1 MKKIIKTIFV
11 GAAQLMFLGF
21 GLIVLS
27 VIYTATLNGLPD
39 PPPDKTAAWIWI
51 DAPAIPM
58 LWRRGWWLN
67 CQLSEPE
74 NVDRCTLVTGQT
86 HEVVFAGAYI
96 SCDGE
101 TSVGQSELQ
110 RLLSPKNSKYMWVEK
125 MPNHQLAPAVYLQGG
140 QLLVPAAARSQCGTL
155 KAQIGQAF

>member
-1 MKKIIKTIFV
+1 MKIFKAILI

-27 VIYTATLNGLPD
+27 VIYSANLNGLPD
-39 PPPDKTAAWIWI
+39 PPDKNAAWIWI

-58 LWRRGWWLN
+58 LWRRGWWLS

-74 NVDRCTLVTGQT
+74 NVDRCTLATGQT
-86 HEVVFAGAYI
+86 HEVVFAGVYVP
-96 SCDGE
+96 CDGE
-101 TSVGQSELQ
+101 TPVAQSEL
-110 RLLSPKNSKYMWVEK
+110 RKLLSPKNSKYMWVEN
-125 MPNHQLAPAVYLQGG
+125 MPNHQLAAAVFLEGG

-155 KAQIGQAF
+155 KGHIGHAF